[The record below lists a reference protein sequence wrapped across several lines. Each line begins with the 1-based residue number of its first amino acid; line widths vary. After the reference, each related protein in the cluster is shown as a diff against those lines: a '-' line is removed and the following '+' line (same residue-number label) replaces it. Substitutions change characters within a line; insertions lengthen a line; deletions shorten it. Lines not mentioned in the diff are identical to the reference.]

1 MSIPGTRAT
10 PWPLVANGVG
20 RGCVNGGSESKLRAW
35 VCLTVE
41 MSESIELSQSVRLER
56 DGDVALV
63 IVNNPPVNALSW
75 HVRQGLFDGMTQAVE
90 SGAKSIVVIC
100 DGRTFIAGADISEFG
115 GNVPKAAGLQEVQAA
130 MEDAPVPVI
139 AAIHGTALGG
149 GLEVALC
156 AHYRV
161 SVASAKFGLP
171 EVNLGLLPGAG
182 GTQRLPRLVGVPKAL
197 EMMTTGRH
205 VSSAEAQ
212 AGGLVDEVIAG
223 NGLDELR
230 AAAVAFANKAVAEN
244 LPLVRVRDRDD
255 KVAEAK
261 GNDQLFA
268 DFRKSIA
275 RKTRGFLA
283 PEYNI
288 QCIEAAANLPFDEGL
303 KVEGKLFME
312 LMTGP
317 QSGAQRY
324 YFFAE
329 RAANK
334 IPDIAKDTPL
344 IDVQK
349 VGILGAGTM
358 GGGIAMNFVN
368 VGIPVTIVERD
379 QASLDKG
386 LGVVR
391 KNYERSRSTT
401 AEQVEERMALIT
413 GSTRKQDFADCDMV
427 IEAVFEDMELKKSIF
442 KELDEICKPGA
453 LLASN
458 TSALDVNEIAS
469 VTSRPESVIG
479 MHFFSPANVMKLLE
493 NVRGDKSS
501 DSVVATTMAIGKKIK
516 KVSVMVGVC
525 PGFVGNRMLFMRGA
539 EAERMLM
546 EGATPAQIDSV
557 LYDFGFPMGP
567 FSMSDLAGLDIGW
580 KEEKSSSSTIRE
592 ILCENGRRGQK
603 NGRGY
608 YTYDPD
614 TRAATP
620 DPEVEQ
626 LIKDFAVSKGH
637 EQREV
642 TDQEILERLLY
653 PMVNEGAK
661 ILEEKIAIR
670 GSDIDVV
677 WVNGY
682 GWPVYRGGPMHWA
695 DSIGLAE
702 IVSKIESYSESLGGK
717 HWDLSPLL
725 KSLAEGGGQL
735 QTHAS

>member
-1 MSIPGTRAT
+1 
-10 PWPLVANGVG
+10 
-20 RGCVNGGSESKLRAW
+20 
-35 VCLTVE
+35 
-41 MSESIELSQSVRLER
+41 MSEPIQLTDTVRLER
-56 DGDVALV
+56 EGDVALV
-63 IVNNPPVNALSW
+63 IVDNPPVNALSW

-90 SGAKSIVVIC
+90 SGAKAVVVIC

-130 MEDAPVPVI
+130 MEDAPIPVI

-161 SVASAKFGLP
+161 SLSSAKFGLP

-182 GTQRLPRLVGVPKAL
+182 GTQRLPRLVGVAKAL
-197 EMMTTGRH
+197 EMMTSGRH
-205 VSSAEAQ
+205 ISSTEAKD
-212 AGGLVDEVIAG
+212 GGLVDDVVDG
-223 NGLDELR
+223 GLQELR
-230 AAAVAFANKAVAEN
+230 AAAIAFANNAVAEN
-244 LPLVRVRDRDD
+244 LPLVRVRDRNEQ
-255 KVAEAK
+255 VEAHA
-261 GNDQLFA
+261 GDEEIFA
-268 DFRKSIA
+268 NFRKGIS
-275 RKTRGFLA
+275 RKARGFLA
-283 PEYNI
+283 PENNI
-288 QCIEAAANLPFDEGL
+288 KCIEAACNQPFDEGL
-303 KVEGKLFME
+303 KTEGKLFME

-317 QSGAQRY
+317 QSAAQRY

-334 IPDIAKDTPL
+334 IPDIPKDTPL

-349 VGILGAGTM
+349 VGVLGAGTM

-379 QASLDKG
+379 QAALDKG

-401 AEQVEERMALIT
+401 PEQVEERMALIT
-413 GSTRKQDFADCDMV
+413 GSTTKQDFADCDMV
-427 IEAVFEDMELKKSIF
+427 IEAVFEDMELKQSIF
-442 KELDEICKPGA
+442 RELDEICKPGA

-458 TSALDVNEIAS
+458 TSALDVNKIAE

-501 DSVVATTMAIGKKIK
+501 DSVVATTMAIGKKIG
-516 KVSVMVGVC
+516 KVSTMVGVC

-539 EAERMLM
+539 EAERMLL
-546 EGATPAQIDSV
+546 EGATPAQVDKV
-557 LYDFGFPMGP
+557 LFDFGFPMGP

-580 KEEKSSSSTIRE
+580 KQEKSSSSTIRE
-592 ILCENGRRGQK
+592 VLCENGRRGQK
-603 NGRGY
+603 NGMGY
-608 YTYDPD
+608 YTYDAE

-620 DPEVEQ
+620 DKEVEQ
-626 LIKDFAVSKGH
+626 LIKDFAIGKGI

-642 TDQEILERLLY
+642 SDQEVLERCLY

-702 IVSKIESYSESLGGK
+702 IAAKVQEYGERLGGK

-725 KSLAEGGGQL
+725 KSLAESGGQL
-735 QTHAS
+735 QTHTS